1 MKKLSRII
9 ASAALCV
16 MMGVMLVTTA
26 FAASTAYEVREL
38 NMSIPIENDMLVI
51 TRDSKKTDSFF
62 SKFKLEKEYE
72 ETMNKL
78 KDGNIYL
85 EAMKDDS
92 SLTLT
97 VTMTKTSDS
106 ESIGNYTKLSD
117 DELTDVKTKLLEDS
131 LYKSASYVDYKGI
144 KYINLAMSYKEG
156 KKTVYAQQYNT
167 VINGE
172 NINITL
178 QSAPGKKLTK
188 DNKDMLAKTVEG
200 TTILEKNFFTENKML
215 LIYIGA
221 GVFGV
226 ALVVVVLVIL
236 IKRIKNPNLKHKN
249 LVHEL
254 AHEHKLTKTTQI
266 PRKTIFD
273 VTKPT
278 NSFLTNYEP
287 VEEIDRKDSK
297 KAQPVAEKVQTAK
310 AVSAPVV
317 EEEEAPVQVVEE
329 AVEVQPETVRPEP
342 VAVEEP
348 EVQEPEAEEIVEET
362 VSAEE
367 GFDAVADYFD
377 DGDEQEIYAEEE
389 PVQPVRTAEVENYDR
404 DDTPVQ
410 SYPEYDEDY
419 EEPYIPEGGSA
430 WETTKKIFCAI
441 GRGIVKVF
449 KAIFLAIWVAITHCK
464 YFCINLSRLIKRK
477 RAQKKHAKLQE
488 ERRRQ
493 ASEQRRAQ
501 REASRNRTAAPRG
514 NNGLVK
520 VHSREERAPR
530 DRSSRTAYPSR
541 RRSDDRRR

>member
-51 TRDSKKTDSFF
+51 TRDSKKTDS
-62 SKFKLEKEYE
+62 Y
-72 ETMNKL
+72 
-78 KDGNIYL
+78 
-85 EAMKDDS
+85 
-92 SLTLT
+92 
-97 VTMTKTSDS
+97 
-106 ESIGNYTKLSD
+106 
-117 DELTDVKTKLLEDS
+117 ELTDVKTKLLEDS

-342 VAVEEP
+342 VAVED
-348 EVQEPEAEEIVEET
+348 IK
-362 VSAEE
+362 SK
-367 GFDAVADYFD
+367 AVVGIDI
-377 DGDEQEIYAEEE
+377 GGVMIGMHMR
-389 PVQPVRTAEVENYDR
+389 PVVVP
-404 DDTPVQ
+404 
-410 SYPEYDEDY
+410 
-419 EEPYIPEGGSA
+419 
-430 WETTKKIFCAI
+430 
-441 GRGIVKVF
+441 
-449 KAIFLAIWVAITHCK
+449 
-464 YFCINLSRLIKRK
+464 
-477 RAQKKHAKLQE
+477 AKLE
-488 ERRRQ
+488 HRHIG
-493 ASEQRRAQ
+493 
-501 REASRNRTAAPRG
+501 EAIVIAGTSRYKYIG
-514 NNGLVK
+514 G
-520 VHSREERAPR
+520 ERAR
-530 DRSSRTAYPSR
+530 YDQ
-541 RRSDDRRR
+541 